1 VVANFEQGS
10 INRWTTMA
18 TTNSFAATLRREN
31 ALQFELADHFQDG
44 GHVAMGKSLAVV
56 KVGGT
61 SG

>member
-1 VVANFEQGS
+1 
-10 INRWTTMA
+10 MA